1 MRGRHFGFLG
11 SLCAIWITARVGFLW
26 GLPQSSGTIPQV
38 ESRAIVTATSRT
50 IARGGNVGKYSQSET
65 GCCPAGLFLHVGREG
80 IKLRPPL
87 VPTVV
92 STNPQE
98 VYFNTEPSM
107 PIANTSPLA
116 TDPHLPAAPQKPST
130 SSFGLYAYSFIRGE
144 GSSGAPLGSGQYGG
158 SQSGLIAT
166 YALSRFDA
174 DPKNT
179 RLAILLRGAIAHD
192 NPAERE
198 VALGLRWHPVR
209 QIPVSLSVERRFRH
223 AREDA
228 YSAYVAG
235 GVSEQRLPL
244 DFRLDAFGQAGF
256 VGSRRGGLF
265 FDASARADR
274 HVASMGA
281 VPISAGVGLWAGG
294 QEDVFRVD
302 AGPSITGKIP
312 VADTQLRISA
322 DWRFRAAGD
331 ARPASG
337 PALTLSTAF

>member
-11 SLCAIWITARVGFLW
+11 SLCAIWITARVSFLW
-26 GLPQSSGTIPQV
+26 VLPQASGTVAQIEPHATAAPAPRIFL
-38 ESRAIVTATSRT
+38 RA
-50 IARGGNVGKYSQSET
+50 GNVGGHSRS
-65 GCCPAGLFLHVGREG
+65 GIVCCPASRFPRVALGGMA
-80 IKLRPPL
+80 LRPPP
-87 VPTVV
+87 VPTAA
-92 STNPQE
+92 SADKRT
-98 VYFNTEPSM
+98 VYVDTPPPM
-107 PIANTSPLA
+107 PIANTSALA
-116 TDPHLPAAPQKPST
+116 TALLLPAAPQKPGT
-130 SSFGLYAYSFIRGE
+130 SPFSLYAYSFIRAG
-144 GSSGAPLGSGQYGG
+144 GSRGVPLGSGQYGG

-166 YALSRFDA
+166 YALSRFGT
-174 DPKNT
+174 DPGKP

-198 VALGLRWHPVR
+198 VALGLRWRPVR

-235 GVSEQRLPL
+235 GVSEQRLPF
-244 DFRLDAFGQAGF
+244 DFRLDTFAQAGF
-256 VGSRRGGLF
+256 VSNRGGGLF
-265 FDASARADR
+265 FDASTRADR

-281 VPISAGVGLWAGG
+281 VPISAGLGLWAGG

-322 DWRFRAAGD
+322 DWRFRIAGD